1 MTENMTF
8 RDVVVKVL
16 AITGFL
22 VTVAV
27 VVWGAT
33 LAVKQAPRVFSSLAS
48 IVESMQTYR
57 PLHELTITTQKT
69 VVNSAESFEIL
80 WTDVRQ
86 TGEYAFTYT
95 CTEGIALQVRGEND
109 SLMPMSCTDT
119 LTLPAT
125 VHGLY
130 LTIDSTTSRFTDVPL
145 HVSFTNADKSEAFEN
160 TVKITVVNAGIEI
173 KEQTIPEI
181 PEVIVVPPP
190 QPTEETVVEIPDVID
205 VPETTPVVT
214 PQSPQVSNQNKESD
228 LAMTI
233 LGSGVIRNNVFT
245 FTPKYDRD
253 LNNALRFDV
262 KNVGTAVS
270 DTWYF
275 NAVLP
280 SGKVYT
286 SPRQSALRPGD
297 HIEFTLGF
305 YLDGDSGAQA
315 TLTTMLYSTMDT
327 NESNDTKSI
336 TVTVR

>member
-33 LAVKQAPRVFSSLAS
+33 LAIKQVPRVFSSLAS
-48 IVESMQTYR
+48 IVESMQTYH
-57 PLHELTITTQKT
+57 PLHELTITTPKT

-86 TGEYAFTYT
+86 TGEYTFTYT
-95 CTEGIALQVRGEND
+95 CTEGVALHIRGEND

-130 LTIDSTTSRFTDVPL
+130 LTIDSTRSRFVDVPL
-145 HVSFTNADKSEAFEN
+145 RVSFTNTDTSETLEG
-160 TVKITVVNAGIEI
+160 TVKITVVNATIEMR
-173 KEQTIPEI
+173 EQTIPEM
-181 PEVIVVPPP
+181 PEVIMVPVA
-190 QPTEETVVEIPDVID
+190 QPTEEKIPETPVID
-205 VPETTPVVT
+205 TPITPVT
-214 PQSPQVSNQNKESD
+214 ITAPSQVSQQSD

-233 LGSGVIRNNVFT
+233 LGSGVIRNGVFT
-245 FTPKYDRD
+245 FTQNYDHD

-262 KNVGTAVS
+262 KNVGTGIS
-270 DTWYF
+270 DIWYF
-275 NAVLP
+275 NVVLP
-280 SGKVYT
+280 TGRIYT
-286 SPRQSALRPGD
+286 SSKQIALRPGE

-305 YLDGDSGAQA
+305 YLDNDRGEQA
-315 TLTTMLYSTMDT
+315 TLTTMLYSTTDT

>member
-1 MTENMTF
+1 MTF

-48 IVESMQTYR
+48 IVESMQAYR

-145 HVSFTNADKSEAFEN
+145 HVSFTNTDKSEAFEN

-173 KEQTIPEI
+173 KEQTIPEM
-181 PEVIVVPPP
+181 PEVIVIPPV
-190 QPTEETVVEIPDVID
+190 QPTEEAVTETPAID
-205 VPETTPVVT
+205 TPTTPVT
-214 PQSPQVSNQNKESD
+214 ITAPSQVSRQSD

-233 LGSGVIRNNVFT
+233 LGSGVIRNGVFS
-245 FTPKYDRD
+245 FTQRYDRD

-262 KNVGTAVS
+262 KNIGTAVS

-286 SPRQSALRPGD
+286 SPKQSALRPGD

-305 YLDGDSGAQA
+305 YLDGDSGTQA
-315 TLTTMLYSTMDT
+315 TLTTMLYSTTDT
-327 NESNDTKSI
+327 NESNDSKSI

>member
-48 IVESMQTYR
+48 IVESMQAYR

-86 TGEYAFTYT
+86 TGEYAFNYT

-145 HVSFTNADKSEAFEN
+145 HVSFTNTDKSEAFEN

-173 KEQTIPEI
+173 KEQTIPEM
-181 PEVIVVPPP
+181 PEVIVIPPV
-190 QPTEETVVEIPDVID
+190 QPTEEVVTETPAID
-205 VPETTPVVT
+205 TPTTPVT
-214 PQSPQVSNQNKESD
+214 ITAPSQVSQQSD

-233 LGSGVIRNNVFT
+233 LGSGVIRNGVFS
-245 FTPKYDRD
+245 FTQRYDRD

-286 SPRQSALRPGD
+286 SPKQSALRPGD

-315 TLTTMLYSTMDT
+315 TLTTMLYSTTDT
-327 NESNDTKSI
+327 NESNDSKSI

>member
-1 MTENMTF
+1 MNF
-8 RDVVVKVL
+8 RDVAVKVL

-33 LAVKQAPRVFSSLAS
+33 LAIKQTPKVFSSLAS

-57 PLHELTITTQKT
+57 ARHELTITTPKT
-69 VVNSAESFEIL
+69 VVNSAESFEIF

-86 TGEYAFTYT
+86 TGEYAFGYT
-95 CTEGIALQVRGEND
+95 CTEGVALQVRGEND

-145 HVSFTNADKSEAFEN
+145 RVSFTNADKSETFEN

-173 KEQTIPEI
+173 KEQTLPEM

-190 QPTEETVVEIPDVID
+190 QPTEEAIVETPDVITE
-205 VPETTPVVT
+205 PETAPITT
-214 PQSPQVSNQNKESD
+214 PQPPQVPSQNKYSD
-228 LAMTI
+228 LGMTI
-233 LGSGVIRNNVFT
+233 LGSGMLHNGVFSYT
-245 FTPKYDRD
+245 QKYDSD

-262 KNVGTAVS
+262 KNVGTGVS

-280 SGKVYT
+280 SGKLYT
-286 SPRQSALRPGD
+286 SPKQIALRPGE

-305 YLDGDSGAQA
+305 YLDGDSGDQA
-315 TLTTMLYSTMDT
+315 TLTTMLYSTTDT

>member
-48 IVESMQTYR
+48 IVESMQAYR

-145 HVSFTNADKSEAFEN
+145 HVSFTNTDKSEAFEN

-173 KEQTIPEI
+173 KEQTIPEM
-181 PEVIVVPPP
+181 PEVIVIPPV
-190 QPTEETVVEIPDVID
+190 QPTEEAVTETPVID
-205 VPETTPVVT
+205 TPTTPVT
-214 PQSPQVSNQNKESD
+214 ITAPSQVSRQSD

-233 LGSGVIRNNVFT
+233 LGSGVIRNGVFS
-245 FTPKYDRD
+245 FTQRYDRD

-286 SPRQSALRPGD
+286 SPKQSALRPGD

-315 TLTTMLYSTMDT
+315 TLTTMLYSTTDT
-327 NESNDTKSI
+327 NESNDSKSI

>member
-48 IVESMQTYR
+48 IVESMQAYR

-145 HVSFTNADKSEAFEN
+145 HVSFTNTDKSEAFEN

-173 KEQTIPEI
+173 KEQTIPEM
-181 PEVIVVPPP
+181 PEVIVIPPV
-190 QPTEETVVEIPDVID
+190 QPTEEAVTETPAID
-205 VPETTPVVT
+205 TPTTPVT
-214 PQSPQVSNQNKESD
+214 ITAPSQVSQQSD

-233 LGSGVIRNNVFT
+233 LGSGVIRNGVFS
-245 FTPKYDRD
+245 FTQRYDRD

-286 SPRQSALRPGD
+286 SPKQSALRPGD

-315 TLTTMLYSTMDT
+315 TLTTMLYSTTDT
-327 NESNDTKSI
+327 NESNDSKSI

>member
-8 RDVVVKVL
+8 RDVVIKVL

-22 VTVAV
+22 VTVAII
-27 VVWGAT
+27 VWGAT
-33 LAVKQAPRVFSSLAS
+33 LAIKQAPRVFSSLAS

-57 PLHELTITTQKT
+57 PLHELTVTTPKT

-95 CTEGIALQVRGEND
+95 CTEGIALQIRGEND

-130 LTIDSTTSRFTDVPL
+130 LTIDSTTSRFADVPL
-145 HVSFTNADKSEAFEN
+145 HVSFTNADKSEALED
-160 TVKITVVNAGIEI
+160 TVKITVVNADIEVT
-173 KEQTIPEI
+173 EQTIPEI
-181 PEVIVVPPP
+181 PEVIAIPVV
-190 QPTEETVVEIPDVID
+190 QPTEEVVAETPVID
-205 VPETTPVVT
+205 TPTAPITITTP
-214 PQSPQVSNQNKESD
+214 SQVFRQSD

-233 LGSGVIRNNVFT
+233 LGSGVIRNGVFT
-245 FTPKYDRD
+245 FTQRYDRD

-286 SPRQSALRPGD
+286 SPKQSALRPGD

-315 TLTTMLYSTMDT
+315 TLTTMLYSTTDT

>member
-173 KEQTIPEI
+173 KEQTIPAM
-181 PEVIVVPPP
+181 PEVIVVPAE
-190 QPTEETVVEIPDVID
+190 QPSEEVTAETPVID
-205 VPETTPVVT
+205 TPTAPVIITTP
-214 PQSPQVSNQNKESD
+214 SQVSRQSD

-233 LGSGVIRNNVFT
+233 LGSGVIRNGVFT
-245 FTPKYDRD
+245 FTQRYDRD

-315 TLTTMLYSTMDT
+315 TLTTMLYSTTDT